1 MGNPARALTVFMRT
15 ITPKPVM
22 DLIDKVTG
30 EPKPKTSRSAR
41 FVYNYFRGLSST
53 DFLKSITTEPLHAR
67 LFFVASDLS
76 LPLQEK
82 ITGELRS
89 ISPDPFNVPVDPSPE
104 AVAISRKHYF
114 ELCERQGVLPFSKF
128 KLYDERGMM
137 RELSDLDD
145 VIAEHNGRPHILDL
159 KLDFSDYWGFLINV
173 LPRLV
178 NDELGYKFRRGYL
191 GFTEDPIR
199 IDKRAE
205 DCLYRAEPFYDLPEN
220 GNPNLGM
227 ELLDYPGLEGPR
239 NAVLYAKNINKFY
252 KNGYEEE
259 FFNWFKAQCAISAC
273 PLPELKRVK

>member
-89 ISPDPFNVPVDPSPE
+89 ISPDPFNVPV
-104 AVAISRKHYF
+104 
-114 ELCERQGVLPFSKF
+114 
-128 KLYDERGMM
+128 
-137 RELSDLDD
+137 
-145 VIAEHNGRPHILDL
+145 EHNGRPHILDL

>member
-22 DLIDKVTG
+22 DLIDKVTC

-128 KLYDERGMM
+128 KL
-137 RELSDLDD
+137 
-145 VIAEHNGRPHILDL
+145 
-159 KLDFSDYWGFLINV
+159 
-173 LPRLV
+173 

-259 FFNWFKAQCAISAC
+259 YFNWFKAQCAISAC